1 LKKWLSSVK
10 KIRYLHPLL
19 FGVMP
24 VITLYSTN
32 MNQIDAGQILR
43 SILISCV
50 GTATFLLLL
59 WFILKDLEWAALVT
73 SLIAILLFNY
83 GRAYA
88 SASFFHE
95 QYLLPRGILLDSD
108 QLMMVSHIV
117 LFTLWLLVGILGV
130 LLFKRA
136 DVWRPQITQYFALLG
151 IVAIFFPALKIFRY
165 HVDLS
170 TPSDIPDTA
179 QTHDSGMQADA
190 SLPDIYYIILDAYG
204 REDVLQDVYQYD
216 NSPFLNQLQSLG
228 FHVTSESRSNYS
240 LTWLSIASSLNMD
253 YMEQLMEFPT
263 TDPMCIPLVSQHL
276 ASGEVLQFLKQRRY
290 QTYAIATRFE
300 PTEIRGADH
309 YIYSEWYGLNGFESL
324 MLRNSFFNLL
334 YDVSSMLNGP
344 LEHPGYRTHRDHV
357 HFILDTLAQMPDEPG
372 PKFVFAHILSPHP
385 PFIFGPNGETVKQ
398 RLPYSI
404 FDGDEYPGT
413 EEEYLKGYRDQI
425 TYINGRIQDLVR
437 HLIEDSEM
445 APIIILQGDHGPK
458 SSMEGKQISYD
469 VFKETVAIL
478 NAYYFPDGE
487 YGALYPS
494 ISPVN
499 SFRIVLNHFF
509 NHGYDVLPDLTYFT
523 TDPCG
528 ETMELLPEED
538 ELDAYFENR
547 EN

>member
-1 LKKWLSSVK
+1 
-10 KIRYLHPLL
+10 
-19 FGVMP
+19 MP
-24 VITLYSTN
+24 VLTLYSTN
-32 MNQIDAGQILR
+32 MYQINAGQILR
-43 SILISCV
+43 SILLSCV
-50 GTATFLLLL
+50 GTAAFLLLL
-59 WFILKDLEWAALVT
+59 WFILKDLEWAALAT
-73 SLIAILLFNY
+73 SLIAILFFNY
-83 GRAYA
+83 GRA
-88 SASFFHE
+88 SASVSLFHE
-95 QYLLPRGILLDSD
+95 RYLLPRGILPDPD
-108 QLMMVSHIV
+108 RLMMVSHIV
-117 LFTLWLLVGILGV
+117 LFTLWLLVGVLGV
-130 LLFKRA
+130 VLFKRA
-136 DVWRPQITQYFALLG
+136 EVWRPQITQYFALLG

-165 HVDLS
+165 HIDLS
-170 TPSDIPDTA
+170 NPTDIQDSA
-179 QTHDSGMQADA
+179 QTRDVEMQGDA

-240 LTWLSIASSLNMD
+240 LTWLSIASSLNMN

-263 TDPMCIPLVSQHL
+263 TDPMCIPLVSQQL
-276 ASGEVLQFLKQRRY
+276 ASGEVLQFLKQHGY
-290 QTYAIATRFE
+290 QTFAIATRFD
-300 PTEIRGADH
+300 PTEIREADR
-309 YIYSEWYGLNGFESL
+309 YIFSEWYGLNSFESL

-344 LEHPGYRTHRDHV
+344 LEYPGYRTHRDHI

-385 PFIFGPNGETVKQ
+385 PFIFGSNGETLKQ

-404 FDGDEYPGT
+404 FDGDEYPGS
-413 EEEYLKGYRDQI
+413 EEEYLKGYRDQVS
-425 TYINGRIQDLVR
+425 YINGRIQDLAR

-458 SSMEGKQISYD
+458 SSMEGKQITYD

-487 YGALYPS
+487 YDALYPS

-509 NHGYDVLPDLTYFT
+509 NQDYDILPDLSYFT

-538 ELDAYFENR
+538 ELEAYFENR